1 MAVNPALIPK
11 ELTNVYAPEGYDANS
26 SILACNFPTGTSVEE
41 CSNFMAWIGP
51 VVYVEEGPSL
61 QREANFLV
69 VFSAPEFAVKATQEE
84 LIFNEGCRVHCRAV
98 DARPTVWGNITNFI
112 QGVDQQYGASDQISA
127 FINDTAGT
135 FVFSCDRVCSGLEM
149 GLWLGSFLSGARKP
163 IPESVLFKGRYS
175 AIPRPSHSRGPILGP
190 RAHEWDLFHP

>member
-1 MAVNPALIPK
+1 MAVNPAFIPK

-51 VVYVEEGPSL
+51 VV
-61 QREANFLV
+61 
-69 VFSAPEFAVKATQEE
+69 
-84 LIFNEGCRVHCRAV
+84 VHCRAV

-135 FVFSCDRVCSGLEM
+135 FAFSCDRVCSGLEM
-149 GLWLGSFLSGARKP
+149 GLWLGSVLSGARKP
-163 IPESVLFKGRYS
+163 IPESVLFKGTLLCYS
-175 AIPRPSHSRGPILGP
+175 KTKPFPWPHFGTASS
-190 RAHEWDLFHP
+190 